1 MDDFSNSI
9 TKSIRNL
16 RNRVVPSQSKQTSAL
31 DNPTGA
37 RPKYKPS
44 DRLLDQVLRT
54 STPDNSTESPPLLE
68 VVPELPLLNNH
79 TDQDIETPYTSVEEV
94 QGGSGSKDR
103 LPSQDSI
110 DDGRPI
116 DERLQE
122 IRLSIKYLQDVRNQP
137 DYLTIAP
144 PLHADLV
151 DKLHKLSEYITLHQL
166 SSTFNPEIL
175 RHMNTAAE
183 IRATFSERPSPNV
196 RRRSQSEGDQFSQ
209 SPSPIDSQTTGGPFV
224 SRFAQDLCRKS
235 SAHEIDNNVFEPN
248 NGPVVPQPKGSCS
261 GLSDQYIKEH
271 SFTAEDHLSVVISR
285 LTERLGEAES
295 KWEVQGEQFK
305 AQIDNLASN
314 YDILARNANKV
325 KRQLSDYSKDV
336 VSLQNFNK
344 NELQN
349 ELKALRSRCHLLETM
364 PAPSEIVALRTEV
377 NKLRSEVAGLVT
389 SQDPALNPKLGSII
403 AGIVGT
409 FQVDHVDPIAERVK
423 HLEASNDP
431 QDCSTKFDALIRVTN
446 RLRSDV
452 KSLKASS
459 LSSSASSKAHTQS
472 STLPQLG
479 DPPKLGGGNTSL

>member
-1 MDDFSNSI
+1 M
-9 TKSIRNL
+9 
-16 RNRVVPSQSKQTSAL
+16 
-31 DNPTGA
+31 
-37 RPKYKPS
+37 
-44 DRLLDQVLRT
+44 
-54 STPDNSTESPPLLE
+54 
-68 VVPELPLLNNH
+68 
-79 TDQDIETPYTSVEEV
+79 
-94 QGGSGSKDR
+94 
-103 LPSQDSI
+103 
-110 DDGRPI
+110 
-116 DERLQE
+116 
-122 IRLSIKYLQDVRNQP
+122 
-137 DYLTIAP
+137 
-144 PLHADLV
+144 
-151 DKLHKLSEYITLHQL
+151 
-166 SSTFNPEIL
+166 
-175 RHMNTAAE
+175 
-183 IRATFSERPSPNV
+183 
-196 RRRSQSEGDQFSQ
+196 
-209 SPSPIDSQTTGGPFV
+209 
-224 SRFAQDLCRKS
+224 
-235 SAHEIDNNVFEPN
+235 
-248 NGPVVPQPKGSCS
+248 
-261 GLSDQYIKEH
+261 
-271 SFTAEDHLSVVISR
+271 
-285 LTERLGEAES
+285 GEAES
-295 KWEVQGEQFK
+295 KWEVQGEQFT

-423 HLEASNDP
+423 RLEASNDP

-479 DPPKLGGGNTSL
+479 DTPKLVGGNTSL